1 MVLIVCPNCN
11 FSKEVQREKIP
22 PGVKF
27 ATCPRCK
34 RRFQLVLSQGF
45 TEEGDRGQ
53 GEGRSAESSAGNKLP
68 PWENRL
74 ELGIWQGIYRTF
86 KEVLLSP
93 ETFFNNMNCERGVKE
108 PMAFGIRLGSIGS
121 MLSFF
126 WQFLTGWGGIA
137 SVAQGVLGQIGV
149 GLVFVAVMVLIPLFV
164 LVIMFL
170 ASAGMHLCLLILK
183 AGNKG
188 FEGTFRVVA
197 YSQAAQ
203 VLGFFPFVGGL
214 IGGFW
219 QFIIQIIGLR
229 EIHGTSYLRVFM
241 ALFLGL
247 VLIVIIVVAMVI
259 PFILLV

>member
-22 PGVKF
+22 PGVRF

-34 RRFQLVLSQGF
+34 RQFELVFSQGL
-45 TEEGDRGQ
+45 TEDRDMGP
-53 GEGRSAESSAGNKLP
+53 GRDRSAESSTLKLP

-74 ELGIWQGIYRTF
+74 ELGIWQGIYKTF

-93 ETFFNNMNCERGVKE
+93 ETFFSDMNCESGIKE
-108 PMAFGIRLGSIGS
+108 PLAFGLLLGSIGS
-121 MLSFF
+121 MFSFF
-126 WQFLTGWGGIA
+126 WQFLAGWGGIT
-137 SVAQGVLGQIGV
+137 SSAQGIFGQIGL

-164 LVIMFL
+164 LVTMFIG
-170 ASAGMHLCLLILK
+170 SAGMHLCLMILK

-229 EIHGTSYLRVFM
+229 EIHGTSYLRVF
-241 ALFLGL
+241 ASLFLGL
-247 VLIVIIVVAMVI
+247 VLIVLIVLAMVI
-259 PFILLV
+259 PFVLLL

>member
-11 FSKEVQREKIP
+11 FSKEIQREKIP
-22 PGVKF
+22 PGVRF

-34 RRFQLVLSQGF
+34 RRFELVFGQGF
-45 TEEGDRGQ
+45 AEEGDMGA
-53 GEGRSAESSAGNKLP
+53 GKGGDAESLTGKLP

-74 ELGIWQGIYRTF
+74 ELGIWQGIYKTF

-93 ETFFNNMNCERGVKE
+93 ETFFKKMNCETGIKE
-108 PMAFGIRLGSIGS
+108 PLAFGLLLGSIGS

-126 WQFLTGWGGIA
+126 WQFLTGWRGIA
-137 SVAQGVLGQIGV
+137 SMAQGVLGQIGL
-149 GLVFVAVMVLIPLFV
+149 GLIFLVVMILIPLFV
-164 LVIMFL
+164 LVTMFL
-170 ASAGMHLCLLILK
+170 ASAGMHLCLMILK

-203 VLGFFPFVGGL
+203 VLGFFPFVGGV

-219 QFIIQIIGLR
+219 QFIVQIIGLR

-247 VLIVIIVVAMVI
+247 VLIILMVVAMVI
-259 PFILLV
+259 PFVLLV